1 MQEHL
6 FFPAP
11 SSERYV
17 CYPDFVGGYSDRP
30 EHAVDRPARSED
42 LHLNRLYNLH
52 LVLGGQGTVRYGG
65 RSFELREGEG
75 FLYGP
80 AMAQRYASDRS
91 DPWDIRWVHFSCFA
105 ADRLL
110 GSRGLGEPWL
120 FRLKDQS
127 PVAGCMER
135 LLRLG
140 RGFDLGRE
148 AEVSALLYELLLRLV
163 ADATPLAVPRDP
175 SVPGIRAA
183 AEYIR
188 GHCSDPALSMAEVAA
203 LAGYSIPYFSRK
215 FHQLMQRTPSAYLL
229 EARVLHAKQLLVST
243 SLTVREIAAAS
254 GFSQSS
260 YFIQCFRKVEQMT
273 PEQFRVSRRT

>member
-11 SSERYV
+11 SSERYL
-17 CYPDFVGGYSDRP
+17 CYPDFIGGYRHRP
-30 EHAVDRPARSED
+30 EHAVDRPARSDD

-52 LVLGGQGTVRYGG
+52 LVLGGQGTVRCGG

-127 PVAGCMER
+127 PVTGFMER
-135 LLRLG
+135 LLCLG

-148 AEVSALLYELLLRLV
+148 AEVSAVLYELLLRLV
-163 ADATPLAVPRDP
+163 ADAAPLAMPRDP

-188 GHCSDPALSMAEVAA
+188 GHCADPALSMAEVAA
-203 LAGYSIPYFSRK
+203 LAGYSVPYFSRK
-215 FHQLMQRTPSAYLL
+215 FHQLMHRTPSAYLL

-243 SLTVREIAAAS
+243 KLTVREIATAS

>member
-30 EHAVDRPARSED
+30 EHAVDRPARSDD
-42 LHLNRLYNLH
+42 LQLNRLYNLH
-52 LVLGGQGTVRYGG
+52 LVLGGRGTVRCGS
-65 RSFELREGEG
+65 RSFQLREGEG

-80 AMAQRYASDRS
+80 ATEQRYAADRN
-91 DPWDIRWVHFSCFA
+91 DPWNIRWVHFSCAA

-120 FRLKDQS
+120 FRLKDLS
-127 PVAGCMER
+127 LVSACMER
-135 LLRLG
+135 LLQLG
-140 RGFDLGRE
+140 RGFDPGRE
-148 AEVSALLYELLLRLV
+148 AEASALLYELLLRLA
-163 ADATPLAVPRDP
+163 ADATPLAESRDP
-175 SVPGIRAA
+175 SVPGILAA
-183 AEYIR
+183 ADYIR
-188 GHCSDPALSMAEVAA
+188 GRCTDQALSLAEVAA
-203 LAGYSIPYFSRK
+203 LAGYSVPYFSRK
-215 FHQLMQRTPSAYLL
+215 FHQLMNRTPSAYLL

-243 SLTVREIAAAS
+243 TLTVREIAAAS